1 MISNSSLVVDVVK
14 MDKIVKIELAKKI
27 LLLIFVL
34 IATFS
39 LFMFLGSYFIAELP
53 NNFSS
58 STYFILVFAMIISA
72 IVVKY
77 LGDIVIVALNRDRE
91 KKN

>member
-1 MISNSSLVVDVVK
+1 MINNSTLMVSVNK
-14 MDKIVKIELAKKI
+14 MDKIVKIELVKKI
-27 LLLIFVL
+27 LLFIFVL

-39 LFMFLGSYFIAELP
+39 FFMFFSSYFIGELP

-58 STYFILVFAMIISA
+58 SIYFILIFVMVISA

-77 LGDIVIVALNRDRE
+77 LGDIAIVALDRDRE
-91 KKN
+91 RKN